1 MPPKAREVVLQ
12 TDTRGDHHEHSDQ
25 RLRKSDAHRRST
37 RGRSLDEQG
46 FTHCSFAEQVQL
58 IADVIYRGSDD
69 VVLVEIDPALVA
81 AEIRVE
87 NLDGGAVK
95 FPHIYGPLAVDAVV
109 RWQDVPLG
117 SDGRLLVAELVE
129 TG

>member
-1 MPPKAREVVLQ
+1 M
-12 TDTRGDHHEHSDQ
+12 
-25 RLRKSDAHRRST
+25 
-37 RGRSLDEQG
+37 
-46 FTHCSFAEQVQL
+46 
-58 IADVIYRGSDD
+58 IYRGSDD